1 MNFRKEVR
9 KIMKIAIFENDQ
21 FDLKKLKECIN
32 VVMENFSIP
41 YELIEIKNKIELLEK
56 IHGIDLLF
64 LDIELENDN
73 GITIGK
79 KIRECNKDCKI
90 VIVSKFQKYLIEGY
104 KIKAERYFI
113 KPIDIQEFKIEMKNI
128 LNEFYV
134 QDHGFIDEKIIDKKI
149 FIKNIIMVEFF
160 DRHTILHCVN
170 NEKYQ
175 TPYPL
180 KYWLDKLKLYGFSQ
194 CYKSYIVNCQYV
206 DYINK
211 IDVILFNGKK
221 IPISRHFRDSFRKDF
236 FNNIGNRI

>member
-1 MNFRKEVR
+1 MDCMALYKWIRWLYF
-9 KIMKIAIFENDQ
+9 
-21 FDLKKLKECIN
+21 
-32 VVMENFSIP
+32 
-41 YELIEIKNKIELLEK
+41 
-56 IHGIDLLF
+56 HGLGGSATV
-64 LDIELENDN
+64 EY
-73 GITIGK
+73 
-79 KIRECNKDCKI
+79 
-90 VIVSKFQKYLIEGY
+90 S
-104 KIKAERYFI
+104 
-113 KPIDIQEFKIEMKNI
+113 
-128 LNEFYV
+128 
-134 QDHGFIDEKIIDKKI
+134 
-149 FIKNIIMVEFF
+149 KNIIMVEFF